1 MVKATKKTK
10 RIKVEYKV
18 YLLYDEDTHGGG
30 VCTGDE
36 NSDWPNYED
45 EHNTFTPKGLRLKTP
60 DWSETIEVDFD
71 PSGFDHLYIV
81 VVRYSSGN
89 TFGNTFGHWHI
100 EGAYQTFEKA
110 EKVETAIKKGT
121 GKYKEGEGHYHP
133 WEGYFESLEGAS
145 VERMDI
151 WK

>member
-1 MVKATKKTK
+1 MMKTLMV
-10 RIKVEYKV
+10 
-18 YLLYDEDTHGGG
+18 
-30 VCTGDE
+30 
-36 NSDWPNYED
+36 
-45 EHNTFTPKGLRLKTP
+45 
-60 DWSETIEVDFD
+60 VD
-71 PSGFDHLYIV
+71 YIV

-110 EKVETAIKKGT
+110 EN
-121 GKYKEGEGHYHP
+121 
-133 WEGYFESLEGAS
+133 LEGVS